1 MYLYDTN
8 IVSELTKKVPN
19 PDVIAWIKTAQNNND
34 SCYLSVVT
42 LGEIQQGI
50 AKLQRRN
57 DVVQAT
63 KFQHW
68 YKQDLLSLAQYILD
82 FDRNCAEVWGRL
94 MALNPQH
101 SIDNQI
107 AATAL
112 VYDLTLVTRNVKDI
126 EKTGVKFIN
135 PFLS

>member
-8 IVSELTKKVPN
+8 IVSELTRKN
-19 PDVIAWIKTAQNNND
+19 PDVGVMTWIQAAQNNND
-34 SCYLSVVT
+34 ACYLSVIT

-57 DVVQAT
+57 DHIQAAR
-63 KFQHW
+63 FQRW
-68 YKQDLLSLAQYILD
+68 YEQDLMSLAQYTLD

-94 MALNPQH
+94 MALNPH
-101 SIDNQI
+101 HPVDNQI

-112 VYDLTLVTRNVKDI
+112 IYDLTLVTRNIKDI
-126 EKTGVKFIN
+126 ERTGVKFIN
-135 PFLS
+135 PFLL

>member
-8 IVSELTKKVPN
+8 IVSELTKKSPN
-19 PDVIAWIKTAQNNND
+19 ARLVAWMQAVNNNND
-34 SCYLSVVT
+34 SSYLSVIT

-57 DVVQAT
+57 DNIQAT
-63 KFQHW
+63 RFQCW
-68 YKQDLLSLAQYILD
+68 YEQDLMSLTQYILD

-101 SIDNQI
+101 PIDNQI

-126 EKTGVKFIN
+126 ENTGVKFIN

>member
-8 IVSELTKKVPN
+8 IVSELTKRSPN
-19 PDVIAWIKTAQNNND
+19 AGVVSWIKTAQNNNE
-34 SCYLSVVT
+34 SCYLSVIT

-57 DVVQAT
+57 DKIQAT

-68 YKQDLLSLAQYILD
+68 YTQDLLSLAQYILD
-82 FDRNCAEVWGRL
+82 FNRNCAEVWGRL

-101 SIDNQI
+101 PIDNQI

-135 PFLS
+135 PFL

>member
-8 IVSELTKKVPN
+8 IVSELTKKIPN
-19 PDVIAWIKTAQNNND
+19 PGVIAWIKTVQNNND

-57 DVVQAT
+57 DMVQAAH
-63 KFQHW
+63 FQRW
-68 YKQDLLSLAQYILD
+68 YEQDLMSLTQYTLD
-82 FDRNCAEVWGRL
+82 FDRNCAQVWGRL
-94 MALNPQH
+94 MALNPH
-101 SIDNQI
+101 HPIDNQI

-135 PFLS
+135 PFL

>member
-8 IVSELTKKVPN
+8 IVSELTKKSPN
-19 PDVIAWIKTAQNNND
+19 ASVVSWIKTARVNND

-50 AKLQRRN
+50 AKLQRRK

-68 YKQDLLSLAQYILD
+68 YEQDLMSLAQYILD

-101 SIDNQI
+101 PVDNQI

-112 VYDLTLVTRNVKDI
+112 VYDLTLITRNVKDI
-126 EKTGVKFIN
+126 ENTGVKCIN
-135 PFLS
+135 PFLQ